1 MNVSDYQHIIKA
13 STEWDRATFLRK
25 KAAALMQP
33 SLEITKKAAALIEEA
48 KAIEAAINRKNT
60 EEYE

>member
-1 MNVSDYQHIIKA
+1 MNVSNYQHIIKA

-25 KAAALMQP
+25 KAAAL
-33 SLEITKKAAALIEEA
+33 IAKAE
-48 KAIEAAINRKNT
+48 AIEAAIHREHEEKHP